1 MAKNVDFSEGS
12 KTHAHFNIFQN
23 QHTWCPRPK
32 RGSQIYEIG
41 VYFSFFSIRNIR
53 NSHYFEFIKETM
65 FLNVQILSYYLL
77 KLTIIGQIIYVV
89 CSLFGRI

>member
-12 KTHAHFNIFQN
+12 KTHAHFNVFQN

-65 FLNVQILSYYLL
+65 FFKYTDTVILLL
-77 KLTIIGQIIYVV
+77 KLTIIGQMIYTV
-89 CSLFGRI
+89 FKYRPD